1 MRKAILFVLIFVLF
15 SGCATINKG
24 TNERV
29 LISTIPS
36 SAKVEINGEY
46 QGETPVSV
54 ELKTDFDQEIVLTK
68 EGYKTL
74 KIMLKT
80 SVNKTW
86 IWLDIIS
93 FVVPV
98 AVDAYTGDWKT
109 FDTNKIHKV
118 LEKNNEEN

>member
-1 MRKAILFVLIFVLF
+1 MRKVALFVFAIIIFA
-15 SGCATINKG
+15 GCATINKG
-24 TNERV
+24 TQERI
-29 LISTIPS
+29 LISSIPS

-46 QGETPVSV
+46 KGETPVSV
-54 ELKTDFDQEIVLTK
+54 ELKTDYEQEIVLTK
-68 EGYKTL
+68 EGYKSQKILL
-74 KIMLKT
+74 KP

-118 LEKNNEEN
+118 LEKDNEKK

>member
-1 MRKAILFVLIFVLF
+1 MRKAILFVLSVILF
-15 SGCATINKG
+15 AGCATINKG
-24 TNERV
+24 TYERI
-29 LISTIPS
+29 LITTIPS

-46 QGETPVSV
+46 KGETPVSI
-54 ELKTDFDQEIVLTK
+54 ELKTDHDQEIIFTK
-68 EGYKTL
+68 DGYKAE

-118 LEKNNEEN
+118 LEKDNEEK